1 MKKALLVIFSAG
13 VLSGLS
19 LGAQAADEEF
29 YGVIES
35 RPQGD
40 VGTWVIG
47 GRKLNVTKDTELE
60 EDHGPLVKGACV
72 EVEIEDGL
80 VHEIESKKKEKCT
93 K

>member
-1 MKKALLVIFSAG
+1 MKKTLLAICCAG

-35 RPQGD
+35 RPQEN

-60 EDHGPLVKGACV
+60 NDHGPLVKGACV

-80 VHEIESKKKEKCT
+80 VQEIETKKKEKCA